1 MSSDKK
7 DYRERVCGK
16 PDQGDPPG
24 DSSRRRMPE
33 EEELWLVHRAVTGEV
48 REIDAKKTS
57 PHSFNE
63 IKKILT
69 S

>member
-16 PDQGDPPG
+16 PEQGDPAG
-24 DSSRRRMPE
+24 DSSWRRMPE
-33 EEELWLVHRAVTGEV
+33 EEELMLVHQAVTVEV
-48 REIDAKKTS
+48 REIDAKKTPS
-57 PHSFNE
+57 HSFNE